1 MNLEKYLQI
10 ASHLIPRDCPALQRP
25 VIRHPDLQ
33 PNNIFVSSEL
43 EISGLID
50 WQHSTVLPSFLQ
62 CGIPQSLQNYG
73 DEISKSLQVPTLP
86 EDFNELE
93 EIHQVQHAELFRK
106 RQLHYLY
113 VKLTAEKN
121 PEHYNALTYHF
132 STLRRQV
139 FHRAS
144 DPWEGDDM
152 TLKADLVTLSRNWGE
167 LTGDARIPCPI
178 FFSRDESSE
187 CLRLARQQSD
197 ADKQSQ
203 ACQEATGVAN
213 EGWVPV
219 EYYDEAKGRERKLTA
234 DALDAA
240 ETEEERVRINEN
252 WIFDDFCEDDYT

>member
-10 ASHLIPRDCPALQRP
+10 ASHLIPRDCPAFHRP

-50 WQHSTVLPSFLQ
+50 WQHSTVLPLFLQ

-144 DPWEGDDM
+144 DPWEGDNM

-167 LTGDARIPCPI
+167 LTGDARIPCRI

-197 ADKQSQ
+197 ADK
-203 ACQEATGVAN
+203 
-213 EGWVPV
+213 
-219 EYYDEAKGRERKLTA
+219 
-234 DALDAA
+234 
-240 ETEEERVRINEN
+240 
-252 WIFDDFCEDDYT
+252 

>member
-1 MNLEKYLQI
+1 M
-10 ASHLIPRDCPALQRP
+10 
-25 VIRHPDLQ
+25 RHPAKSRELWWWDLKITAG
-33 PNNIFVSSEL
+33 PYF
-43 EISGLID
+43 
-50 WQHSTVLPSFLQ
+50 T
-62 CGIPQSLQNYG
+62 
-73 DEISKSLQVPTLP
+73 

-121 PEHYNALTYHF
+121 PEHYDALTYHF

-144 DPWEGDDM
+144 DPWKGDNM

-197 ADKQSQ
+197 ADKQFQ
-203 ACQEATGVAN
+203 ACQEAIGVAN

-219 EYYDEAKGRERKLTA
+219 EYYEAKGRERKLQA

-252 WIFDDFCEDDYT
+252 WIFDDFCEEDYTWITK